1 MKVLVLGASGM
12 LGSAVIRTLS
22 EKADWEVFG
31 TLRSAGAK
39 RFFSPEIA
47 ERLIVGCDVENH
59 DSLVN
64 VFQRIKP
71 DVVVNCIGLIKQVA
85 DAEDPLLALP
95 INSLLPHRL
104 AALCAL
110 SKARLIHISTDC
122 VFNGSR
128 GGYTEDDQ
136 SDATDLYGKSKYIG
150 EVYAPHTVTLRTSI
164 IGHELQSA
172 HGLVEWF
179 LLQKEQCN
187 GYNRAIFSGLP
198 TVALAQLIRD
208 IVIPKSDLCGLYHVA
223 AKPISKFDLLSLV
236 SEVYGKSIAIVPD
249 DHLVIDR
256 SLNADKLRRDTG
268 FVAPDW
274 PDLIRLMHTSQSI

>member
-110 SKARLIHISTDC
+110 SKARLVHISTDC

-179 LLQKEQCN
+179 LLQKKQCS